1 MPAKKLDEEF
11 LQSCSIKVAEI
22 LQTQIDE
29 RCKAAV
35 QKFKQGYEDEIATLK
50 AEISQLS
57 NSQEFICSQYD
68 ILKIENDKLKRENA
82 TQGNEL
88 RTLKI
93 NSTKIEKKA
102 ETEAIKLDGI
112 DQYCRRQNLE
122 FHGVPK
128 TSNENV
134 INIVVKIGKVL
145 GVDINQND
153 ISTAHRLPQKPH
165 SNRRSESDEPPPPP
179 GIIARFI
186 NRDLRNFIYSKR
198 AVAKDIASKDFPVA
212 GMQRLYVNENLTQSR
227 KRLLWQTKQ
236 AARTRDYSYIWT
248 QNGKIYVRKNENSDS
263 VLINNE
269 SELRNL

>member
-1 MPAKKLDEEF
+1 MDEEF

-29 RCKAAV
+29 RCKAVV

-68 ILKIENDKLKRENA
+68 ILKIKNDKLKKENA

-88 RTLKI
+88 RTLKT
-93 NSTKIEKKA
+93 NFTKLEKKA

-112 DQYCRRQNLE
+112 DQYSRRQNLE
-122 FHGVPK
+122 FHGVPQ

-153 ISTAHRLPQKPH
+153 ISTAHRLPQNLIRIGVVKRH
-165 SNRRSESDEPPPPP
+165 SESDEPPPPP

-236 AARTRDYSYIWT
+236 AARTRDYS
-248 QNGKIYVRKNENSDS
+248 
-263 VLINNE
+263 
-269 SELRNL
+269 

>member
-35 QKFKQGYEDEIATLK
+35 QKFKQGYEDEMATLK

-93 NSTKIEKKA
+93 NSTKIEKKR
-102 ETEAIKLDGI
+102 K
-112 DQYCRRQNLE
+112 QRQLNLMAS
-122 FHGVPK
+122 
-128 TSNENV
+128 TS
-134 INIVVKIGKVL
+134 IVEDKI
-145 GVDINQND
+145 
-153 ISTAHRLPQKPH
+153 
-165 SNRRSESDEPPPPP
+165 
-179 GIIARFI
+179 
-186 NRDLRNFIYSKR
+186 
-198 AVAKDIASKDFPVA
+198 
-212 GMQRLYVNENLTQSR
+212 
-227 KRLLWQTKQ
+227 
-236 AARTRDYSYIWT
+236 
-248 QNGKIYVRKNENSDS
+248 
-263 VLINNE
+263 
-269 SELRNL
+269 

>member
-22 LQTQIDE
+22 LQTEIDE

-57 NSQEFICSQYD
+57 NSQEFICSQCD

-88 RTLKI
+88 RTLKTK
-93 NSTKIEKKA
+93 STKIEKKA

-112 DQYCRRQNLE
+112 DQYSRRQNLE
-122 FHGVPK
+122 FHGVPQ
-128 TSNENV
+128 TSSENV
-134 INIVVKIGKVL
+134 INIVFKIGKVL

-212 GMQRLYVNENLTQSR
+212 GMQRLYVCKRKSDSITQAFTMADETSSKN
-227 KRLLWQTKQ
+227 KRLFIYLDSKWKNLRTK
-236 AARTRDYSYIWT
+236 
-248 QNGKIYVRKNENSDS
+248 K
-263 VLINNE
+263 
-269 SELRNL
+269 

>member
-57 NSQEFICSQYD
+57 NSQEFICSHYD

-88 RTLKI
+88 RTLKT

-112 DQYCRRQNLE
+112 DQYSRRQNLE
-122 FHGVPK
+122 FHGVPQ
-128 TSNENV
+128 TNNENV

-198 AVAKDIASKDFPVA
+198 AVAKNIASKDFPVA